1 MKKILIGYPLNKYK
15 VFEESLRSLSVKY
28 KLTIK
33 DYDYEWLRTN
43 IYEFNII
50 IPSLKTIIDDDV
62 VRNAKNLRLI
72 FSPTTGE
79 DHIKIKTKGNH
90 LRILTLNDY
99 KDKIY
104 SINSTAELGFS
115 LLLSLS
121 RKVFLAHNDIVKH
134 HRWERNDFLGTELHD
149 KVLGIIG
156 MGRIGQKIACY
167 AKAFGMKIIYWDQ
180 IECKKWKRIAGLDKL
195 LSLSDFIAVSISLN
209 DKTGYLINMDNITE
223 MKKGAVLVNIS
234 RGKVIE
240 EKAICHALEKG
251 TLFGVGVDVLE
262 LELYDYKKSPLC
274 KYAQANPKANI
285 IITPHIG
292 GATIDAW
299 QKVFS
304 LVFEEILDGDFI

>member
-15 VFEESLRSLSVKY
+15 VVEESLRILKTKY
-28 KLTIK
+28 ELTIK

-43 IYEFNII
+43 IHEFDILV
-50 IPSLKTIIDDDV
+50 PSLKTIIDDEV
-62 VRNAKNLRLI
+62 IRNAKNLRLI

-79 DHIKIKTKGNH
+79 DHIRIKTKDNR

-121 RKVFLAHNDIVKH
+121 RKVFLAHNDVVKH
-134 HRWERNDFLGTELHD
+134 NRWERNDFLGTELHD

-156 MGRIGQKIACY
+156 MGRIGQKTAHY
-167 AKAFGMKIIYWDQ
+167 AEAFGMKIIYWDQ
-180 IECKKWKRIAGLDKL
+180 VEYRKWKRIADLDKL

-209 DKTGYLINMDNITE
+209 DKTGYLINMDNITKV
-223 MKKGAVLVNIS
+223 KKGSVLVNIS

-251 TLFGVGVDVLE
+251 ILSGVGVDVLE
-262 LELYDYKKSPLC
+262 LELDNYKKSPLC

-304 LVFEEILDGDFI
+304 LVFEEILEGDFV